1 MEETCQSNT
10 LDWSSL
16 VILYFSPFFS
26 TSFSLHNFV
35 DIQPIDFKFSGYD
48 ENNKVIMSIKF

>member
-1 MEETCQSNT
+1 MEETYQSNT

-26 TSFSLHNFV
+26 TSFYLHNFV

-48 ENNKVIMSIKF
+48 ENN

>member
-16 VILYFSPFFS
+16 VFIIIKQIFSNDFS
-26 TSFSLHNFV
+26 VIS
-35 DIQPIDFKFSGYD
+35 QPIL
-48 ENNKVIMSIKF
+48 IKFGTLIVREKETCMC